1 MIEGLEGLAVA
12 GVLHKIGK
20 TRNSNTRTFRV
31 ASCGVLSTATR
42 GGQDRN
48 RQEGAKEVVEYRG
61 KVADRCVS
69 QD

>member
-1 MIEGLEGLAVA
+1 MEYTLPGQI
-12 GVLHKIGK
+12 
-20 TRNSNTRTFRV
+20 
-31 ASCGVLSTATR
+31 ASYWCMLSTATR